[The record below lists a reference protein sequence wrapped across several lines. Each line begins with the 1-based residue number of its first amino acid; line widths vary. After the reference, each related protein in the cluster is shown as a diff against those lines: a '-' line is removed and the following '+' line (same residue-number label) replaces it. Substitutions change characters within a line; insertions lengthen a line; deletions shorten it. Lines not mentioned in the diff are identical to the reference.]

1 MSVPGN
7 PYHVD
12 GPVPAHG
19 FFVGRREVM
28 AWVWQALEH
37 GERLLIIEGEPCMGK
52 SSLLLRL
59 AQEAEEPYTAVYLPL
74 AKGRRDPWPALLEAL
89 SAVSGQAVPSNADAK
104 GLVEILQ
111 GWNAPGRLVLL
122 LDDLDRRLREDQDG
136 TAWAFLDRLAVL
148 WDLFPRLFIVC
159 ATCSAE
165 YLRRL
170 DKLPF
175 GRAPARR
182 LEPLSRAET
191 MRLIRL
197 PAEGRLEYEYEAL
210 ERIDE
215 LTGRRPYF
223 VQLLCAEIFDRRA
236 EAGRAGLVDIDPALE
251 AIAQRPLPIFVQMWE
266 RASAE
271 GKILLSLIG
280 ALRGEHEVITPA
292 QMAVALRTEGIEAA
306 IPDILAELDLLEQA
320 GALEQL
326 GATSYR
332 PVVEIL
338 RHWLRVQHPPAQVL
352 ARWRWN
358 PRRRPRPAEEETP
371 APARHRSWTAAL
383 LVPLM
388 VLLAA
393 VAFMAFLRPPAA
405 SPPATPTPTP
415 GLATLAAMLAGGANS
430 GTPAPPSPPP
440 ITPSPTW
447 TATPTKP
454 LVLARPLPAI
464 AYMRKQGKEKWQ
476 IWVMGADGS
485 LPTALTTGEGENTSP
500 AWAPE
505 GKRLAFVSDRDG
517 NKEIY
522 VMNIDGTEVRN
533 LTNDPAD
540 DWTPAWSPD
549 GTEIAFS
556 SMRDG
561 NWEIYVMWSDG
572 SYPMRLTNDPE
583 ADIAPAWSP
592 DGKWIAFASK
602 RDGDWD
608 IYVMD
613 RSGQNI
619 KQLTNARGSDL
630 SPAWSPD
637 GRYIAFESNR
647 DGNSE
652 IYLMLANGEQ
662 QQNLTRLP
670 SANDH
675 WPAWSPDGTRIAFCS
690 NRDGE
695 WGIYVMRID
704 GSDVVRI
711 SPADVNSQAPA
722 WRP

>member
-1 MSVPGN
+1 LPVPGN
-7 PYHVD
+7 PYHTA
-12 GPVPAHG
+12 GPVPADG

-28 AWVWQALEH
+28 AWVWQGLEH

-59 AQEAEEPYTAVYLPL
+59 AREAEEAYRAVYLSL
-74 AKGRRDPWPALLEAL
+74 AEGRPDPWPALLEAL
-89 SAVSGQAVPSNADAK
+89 SAGTGQAIPSTADAEE
-104 GLVEILQ
+104 LAQALQ
-111 GWNAPGRLVLL
+111 GWSAQGRLVIL

-136 TAWAFLDRLAVL
+136 AAWTFLERLAVL
-148 WDLFPRLFIVC
+148 WERFPRLALVC
-159 ATCSAE
+159 AAGSAE

-170 DKLPF
+170 DKLSF

-182 LEPLSRAET
+182 LEPLSRVET
-191 MRLIRL
+191 MRLIRA

-223 VQLLCAEIFDRRA
+223 VQLLCAEIFDQRA

-251 AIAQRPLPIFVQMWE
+251 AIAQRPLPIFVRMWE

-271 GKILLSLIG
+271 GKILLSLMG
-280 ALRGEHEVITPA
+280 ALRGEQAVITPA
-292 QMAVALRTEGIEAA
+292 QMAVALRAEGIEAA
-306 IPDILAELDLLEQA
+306 IPDILAELDLLEEA

-332 PVVEIL
+332 PVVEIF

-352 ARWRWN
+352 ARLRWN
-358 PRRRPRPAEEETP
+358 PRRKPRPAEEETP
-371 APARHRSWTAAL
+371 APAPHRSWTAAL

-388 VLLAA
+388 VLLVA
-393 VAFMAFLRPPAA
+393 VALMAFLRPPAS

-415 GLATLAAMLAGGANS
+415 GLATLAAMLVSEANK
-430 GTPAPPSPPP
+430 GTPSPALLPQV
-440 ITPSPTW
+440 TPSPTW

-464 AYMRKQGKEKWQ
+464 AYMSKQGKEKWQ

-485 LPTALTTGEGENTSP
+485 LPTALTADEGENTSP
-500 AWAPE
+500 VWAPE

-522 VMNIDGTEVRN
+522 VMNIDGTGVRN

-561 NWEIYVMWSDG
+561 NWEIYVMWADG
-572 SYPMRLTNDPE
+572 TYPMRLTNDAE

-613 RSGQNI
+613 RSGQNV

-647 DGNSE
+647 DGNAE
-652 IYLMLANGEQ
+652 IYIMLANGDQ
-662 QQNLTRLP
+662 QQNLTRAP
-670 SANDH
+670 GANDH

-695 WGIYVMRID
+695 WGIYVMRMD

-711 SPADVNSQAPA
+711 SPAGVNSQAPA